1 MVVCLPPP
9 SFSLPPHLHTY
20 TRYLTKWVPNVI
32 AYHSMYKNE
41 TTPNTPAPI
50 SINFDS
56 LLNVVQSPQLTKE
69 QAEDS
74 WEALRPRR
82 REQEQCK
89 DRGGSVAEAQLLGDD
104 DGDDDGD
111 DYYDGDPERIVSR
124 NASGDPIIYT
134 LTDTER
140 WVLRQILQIRS
151 TKLDFFD
158 ARAEKLTEWKRI
170 AKVAVVRSWG
180 VTLRSRSARG
190 DAARGW
196 RSG

>member
-1 MVVCLPPP
+1 MVVCLPPPFVP

-32 AYHSMYKNE
+32 AYRSMYKNE

-56 LLNVVQSPQLTKE
+56 LLNVVQSPQLTRE

-82 REQEQCK
+82 REQEQCEN
-89 DRGGSVAEAQLLGDD
+89 RGNSVAEAQLLD
-104 DGDDDGD
+104 DGDGDDGD
-111 DYYDGDPERIVSR
+111 DYYDEDPERIVSR

-134 LTDTER
+134 LTDAER

-158 ARAEKLTEWKRI
+158 ARAGKLTEWKRI
-170 AKVAVVRSWG
+170 AKAAVVGPWG
-180 VTLRSRSARG
+180 VRSRSAKG
-190 DAARGW
+190 
-196 RSG
+196 